1 MFYNENFRRPAG
13 AFCLYTGFMNQAKT
27 LNIKLKHFEAAYA
40 IMFYDWNDRRTVFPN
55 IMEGIR

>member
-1 MFYNENFRRPAG
+1 MQDLCRQQES
-13 AFCLYTGFMNQAKT
+13 
-27 LNIKLKHFEAAYA
+27 LNIKLKHFPAAYA